1 MEKDD
6 KFIYDSEETKGPL
19 KDLVNTSLEAIGVS
33 VQSSTSEY

>member
-6 KFIYDSEETKGPL
+6 KFIYDPEETKGPL
-19 KDLVNTSLEAIGVS
+19 KGHVNTNLEATSVS